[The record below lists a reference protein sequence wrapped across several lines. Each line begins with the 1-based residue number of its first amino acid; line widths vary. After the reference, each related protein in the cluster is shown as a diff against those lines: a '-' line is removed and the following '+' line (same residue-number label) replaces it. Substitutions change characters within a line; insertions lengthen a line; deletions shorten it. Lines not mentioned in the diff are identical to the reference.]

1 MFHVKNIIY
10 LYNGDRV
17 RMFPSI
23 YFFHFLETAVA
34 HNKRGE
40 LQLNNYMTL
49 RLLTTITLTQL

>member
-1 MFHVKNIIY
+1 MSKNIIY

-17 RMFPSI
+17 RMFPSTD
-23 YFFHFLETAVA
+23 FFHFLETVVA
-34 HNKRGE
+34 HNKQGE